1 MTGANGS
8 GPRRR
13 PWRRDGC
20 LRVRDAAGP
29 GVAKGDHEQGT
40 AAAADV
46 VGSVEVDATPWA
58 NELAADSGGAW
69 AWSDTG
75 VVLRVAAA
83 TDTFTRIDL
92 GSAADGGPNT
102 LGSRGVALAW
112 SQVWASDPGHRGLA
126 RIDRETESVVQR
138 IELWSADDLAS
149 SGSAPTGDATPD
161 RWASAS
167 GFAIDGD
174 SIFVPSIAAR
184 PGDVV
189 APPGGNGELWRAD
202 TASGRPPDW
211 ISLDRPT
218 GVAVGFGSV
227 WVVSCCGAHSDART
241 YTIVRLERETG
252 GVQASITLPVPE
264 AGADGRPVVRI
275 GSDSVWVGLAD
286 LPLVVRIDPAT
297 SSIRSTLPTELPVSD
312 IAVGSDGS
320 LWIAESETWYRY
332 GAVMSDRC
340 EGRLVRVDPVLER
353 PVGLDHG
360 HLPDVGGRAR
370 QRRLG
375 GDGGYGAA
383 IDRIRAAPADAPAGD
398 RPARLAGRGCRSCR
412 DPALEAPEVG
422 RPPAV
427 DRSSRSRES
436 GGRAVSE
443 ASRPRCS

>member
-1 MTGANGS
+1 MVGHG
-8 GPRRR
+8 RR
-13 PWRRDGC
+13 PARRG
-20 LRVRDAAGP
+20 RDRH
-29 GVAKGDHEQGT
+29 VH
-40 AAAADV
+40 
-46 VGSVEVDATPWA
+46 
-58 NELAADSGGAW
+58 
-69 AWSDTG
+69 
-75 VVLRVAAA
+75 
-83 TDTFTRIDL
+83 RIDL
-92 GSAADGGPNT
+92 GSTADGGPNT
-102 LGSRGVALAW
+102 LGSRGIALAW

-149 SGSAPTGDATPD
+149 SGSAPAGDATPD
-161 RWASAS
+161 RWATAS
-167 GFAIDGD
+167 GFAIDDD
-174 SIFVPSIAAR
+174 SIFVPSIAPR
-184 PGDVV
+184 LGDVV

-202 TASGRPPDW
+202 AASGRQPDW

-312 IAVGSDGS
+312 IAVGGDGS

-353 PVGLDHG
+353 PVASTTVTCPMSVAVRGNDVWVGTAGTEPRSTGYMPPRLM
-360 HLPDVGGRAR
+360 HLR
-370 QRRLG
+370 
-375 GDGGYGAA
+375 
-383 IDRIRAAPADAPAGD
+383 
-398 RPARLAGRGCRSCR
+398 
-412 DPALEAPEVG
+412 
-422 RPPAV
+422 AV
-427 DRSSRSRES
+427 DPP
-436 GGRAVSE
+436 G
-443 ASRPRCS
+443 